1 MSRCCPFTAIA
12 STTLLI
18 TLSVFSFAPEES
30 QAQVLRTSSSAGT
43 QLIATASKLA
53 GQFVGAGHPTQGGA
67 KIVTENGQ
75 RYLEFDNTFS
85 SDRGPDLFVLLHR
98 DRNPNNYDS
107 DNFVRLG
114 RLQNTKG
121 KQRYAIPAN
130 VNVNDFKSAV
140 IWCRAFNVTFGFAPL
155 G

>member
-1 MSRCCPFTAIA
+1 MPRCCPFTAA

-30 QAQVLRTSSSAGT
+30 KAQVIRPSSAGT

-53 GQFVGAGHPTQGGA
+53 GQFVGADHPTQGGA

-75 RYLEFDNTFS
+75 RYLEFDNAFR

-98 DRNPNNYDS
+98 DRNPNNYDKA
-107 DNFVRLG
+107 NFVRLG
-114 RLQNTKG
+114 RLQNTSG